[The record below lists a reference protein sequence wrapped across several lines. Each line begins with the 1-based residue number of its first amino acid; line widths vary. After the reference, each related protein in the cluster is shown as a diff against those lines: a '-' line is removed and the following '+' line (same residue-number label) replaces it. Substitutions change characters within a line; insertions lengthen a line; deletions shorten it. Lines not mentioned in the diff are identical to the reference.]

1 MNIKEVIL
9 NAKRFNASDIH
20 IICNDY
26 ITLRID
32 GELTRYSSKVV
43 DSYNCREFCD
53 DLIGSEE
60 TKLKKRYE
68 KYLDEECG
76 EIDFSRNLNFVDL
89 ENEIENNDTKDNKI
103 IGNDI
108 NRYIKEGVKEYS
120 FYNVE
125 LNKTK
130 VNKEDENFFR
140 IRVNIYRRNGGGNDI
155 NRYIKE
161 GVKEYSFYNVEL
173 NKTKVNKED
182 ENFFRIRVN
191 IYRRNGGDCIS
202 IRLIPGHVK
211 TAKELNIPDIV
222 CNSGDLKGGI
232 ILITGATGSGKSTT
246 LAAIIDRISKTS
258 KKHIITLEE
267 PIEYLHKSDK
277 SIISQRECGH
287 KSDKSIISQR
297 ECGKDT
303 VDFLDGLKSSLRQ
316 DPDVIMIGEIRDK
329 KTVETALSASETG
342 HLVLSTVHTSKASE
356 AIDRIVNLFEAE
368 RHKEIRGLLA
378 NQLRYVFSQRLHLVL
393 STVHTSKASEAIDR
407 IVNLFEAERHKEIRG
422 LLANQ
427 LRYVFSQRLIKANN
441 GRRAIF
447 EIMKNT
453 NSIAGLLA
461 NQLRYVFSQR
471 LIKANNGRRA
481 IFEIMKNTNSIAAM
495 IREGKDE
502 SIDNQLR
509 YVFSQRLIKVNNGR
523 RVIFE
528 IMKNTNSIAAM
539 IREGK
544 DESIDDMIKTGK
556 KYGMRM
562 FEDQI
567 EKLYRDGIIS
577 EEIYLDEINNR

>member
-9 NAKRFNASDIH
+9 NAKRFEASDIH

-32 GELTRYSSKVV
+32 GELTKYSSKVV
-43 DSYNCREFCD
+43 NSDICRKFCD

-60 TKLKKRYE
+60 TKFRKRYE
-68 KYLDEECG
+68 KYIDEECG
-76 EIDFSRNLNFVDL
+76 EVDFSRDFDFVDL
-89 ENEIENNDTKDNKI
+89 ENEIENNDTKNNKI
-103 IGNDI
+103 MENDI
-108 NRYIKEGVKEYS
+108 NRYIKENVKEFS

-125 LNKTK
+125 LNKDEL
-130 VNKEDENFFR
+130 NKEDK
-140 IRVNIYRRNGGGNDI
+140 I
-155 NRYIKE
+155 
-161 GVKEYSFYNVEL
+161 S
-173 NKTKVNKED
+173 
-182 ENFFRIRVN
+182 FRIRVN

-202 IRLIPGHVK
+202 IRLIPGYVK

-222 CNSGDLKGGI
+222 CSSGDLKSGI

-246 LAAIIDRISKTS
+246 LAAIIDRINKTS

-267 PIEYLHKSDK
+267 PIEYL
-277 SIISQRECGH
+277 H

-378 NQLRYVFSQRLHLVL
+378 NQLRYVFSQRLV
-393 STVHTSKASEAIDR
+393 
-407 IVNLFEAERHKEIRG
+407 
-422 LLANQ
+422 
-427 LRYVFSQRLIKANN
+427 KANN
-441 GRRAIF
+441 GRRA
-447 EIMKNT
+447 
-453 NSIAGLLA
+453 
-461 NQLRYVFSQR
+461 
-471 LIKANNGRRA
+471 
-481 IFEIMKNTNSIAAM
+481 
-495 IREGKDE
+495 
-502 SIDNQLR
+502 
-509 YVFSQRLIKVNNGR
+509 
-523 RVIFE
+523 IFE

-556 KYGMRM
+556 KYGMQM

-567 EKLYRDGIIS
+567 ETLYRDGIIS

>member
-43 DSYNCREFCD
+43 NSDICRKFCD

-60 TKLKKRYE
+60 TKFRKRYE

-76 EIDFSRNLNFVDL
+76 EIDFSRDFDFVDL
-89 ENEIENNDTKDNKI
+89 ENEVENDDIKNNNIENDIDVCKKENKI
-103 IGNDI
+103 
-108 NRYIKEGVKEYS
+108 S
-120 FYNVE
+120 
-125 LNKTK
+125 
-130 VNKEDENFFR
+130 
-140 IRVNIYRRNGGGNDI
+140 
-155 NRYIKE
+155 
-161 GVKEYSFYNVEL
+161 
-173 NKTKVNKED
+173 
-182 ENFFRIRVN
+182 FRIRVN

-222 CNSGDLKGGI
+222 CNSGDLKSGI

-246 LAAIIDRISKTS
+246 LAAIIDRINKTS

-267 PIEYLHKSDK
+267 PIEYLHKS
-277 SIISQRECGH
+277 E
-287 KSDKSIISQR
+287 KSIISQR

-303 VDFLDGLKSSLRQ
+303 VDFLEGLKSALRQ

-342 HLVLSTVHTSKASE
+342 HLVLSTVHTSKSSE

-378 NQLRYVFSQRLHLVL
+378 
-393 STVHTSKASEAIDR
+393 
-407 IVNLFEAERHKEIRG
+407 
-422 LLANQ
+422 
-427 LRYVFSQRLIKANN
+427 
-441 GRRAIF
+441 
-447 EIMKNT
+447 
-453 NSIAGLLA
+453 
-461 NQLRYVFSQR
+461 
-471 LIKANNGRRA
+471 
-481 IFEIMKNTNSIAAM
+481 
-495 IREGKDE
+495 
-502 SIDNQLR
+502 NQLR

-556 KYGMRM
+556 KYGMQM
-562 FEDQI
+562 FEEQI
-567 EKLYRDGIIS
+567 ESLYRDGIIS

>member
-9 NAKRFNASDIH
+9 NAKRFEASDIH

-43 DSYNCREFCD
+43 DSDICRKFCD

-60 TKLKKRYE
+60 TKFRKRYE

-76 EIDFSRNLNFVDL
+76 EVDFSRDFDFLDL
-89 ENEIENNDTKDNKI
+89 ENEVENDDIKNNEI
-103 IGNDI
+103 MRNDI
-108 NRYIKEGVKEYS
+108 NRYIKEGVEESS

-125 LNKTK
+125 LNKDEL
-130 VNKEDENFFR
+130 NKEDKN
-140 IRVNIYRRNGGGNDI
+140 
-155 NRYIKE
+155 
-161 GVKEYSFYNVEL
+161 S
-173 NKTKVNKED
+173 
-182 ENFFRIRVN
+182 FRIRVN

-222 CNSGDLKGGI
+222 CSSGNLKSGI

-246 LAAIIDRISKTS
+246 LAAIIDRINKTS

-277 SIISQRECGH
+277 SIISQRECG
-287 KSDKSIISQR
+287 
-297 ECGKDT
+297 KDT
-303 VDFLDGLKSSLRQ
+303 VDFLEGLKSSLRQ

-378 NQLRYVFSQRLHLVL
+378 NQLRYVFSQRL
-393 STVHTSKASEAIDR
+393 
-407 IVNLFEAERHKEIRG
+407 
-422 LLANQ
+422 
-427 LRYVFSQRLIKANN
+427 IKANN
-441 GRRAIF
+441 GRRA
-447 EIMKNT
+447 
-453 NSIAGLLA
+453 
-461 NQLRYVFSQR
+461 
-471 LIKANNGRRA
+471 
-481 IFEIMKNTNSIAAM
+481 
-495 IREGKDE
+495 
-502 SIDNQLR
+502 
-509 YVFSQRLIKVNNGR
+509 
-523 RVIFE
+523 IFE

-556 KYGMRM
+556 KYGMQM
-562 FEDQI
+562 FEEQI
-567 EKLYRDGIIS
+567 ESLYRDGIIS

>member
-9 NAKRFNASDIH
+9 NAKRFEASDIH

-43 DSYNCREFCD
+43 DSYTCRKFCD
-53 DLIGSEE
+53 DLIGSDES
-60 TKLKKRYE
+60 KLRKRYE

-76 EIDFSRNLNFVDL
+76 EIDFSRDFDFVDL
-89 ENEIENNDTKDNKI
+89 ENEVENDDIKNNNIENDIDVCKKENKI
-103 IGNDI
+103 
-108 NRYIKEGVKEYS
+108 S
-120 FYNVE
+120 
-125 LNKTK
+125 
-130 VNKEDENFFR
+130 FR
-140 IRVNIYRRNGGGNDI
+140 IRVNIYRRN
-155 NRYIKE
+155 E
-161 GVKEYSFYNVEL
+161 
-173 NKTKVNKED
+173 
-182 ENFFRIRVN
+182 
-191 IYRRNGGDCIS
+191 GDCIS

-211 TAKELNIPDIV
+211 TTKELNIPDII
-222 CNSGDLKGGI
+222 CSSGNLKSGI

-246 LAAIIDRISKTS
+246 LAAIIDRINKTS

-267 PIEYLHKSDK
+267 PIEYL
-277 SIISQRECGH
+277 H

-378 NQLRYVFSQRLHLVL
+378 NQLRYVFSQRL
-393 STVHTSKASEAIDR
+393 
-407 IVNLFEAERHKEIRG
+407 
-422 LLANQ
+422 
-427 LRYVFSQRLIKANN
+427 IKA
-441 GRRAIF
+441 
-447 EIMKNT
+447 
-453 NSIAGLLA
+453 
-461 NQLRYVFSQR
+461 
-471 LIKANNGRRA
+471 
-481 IFEIMKNTNSIAAM
+481 
-495 IREGKDE
+495 
-502 SIDNQLR
+502 
-509 YVFSQRLIKVNNGR
+509 NNGR

-556 KYGMRM
+556 KYGMQM

-567 EKLYRDGIIS
+567 EKLYREEIIS

>member
-9 NAKRFNASDIH
+9 NAKRFEASDIH

-43 DSYNCREFCD
+43 DSDICRKFCN
-53 DLIGSEE
+53 DLIGNDE
-60 TKLKKRYE
+60 TKLRKRYE

-76 EIDFSRNLNFVDL
+76 EVDFSRDFDFLDL
-89 ENEIENNDTKDNKI
+89 ENEVENDDIKNNEI
-103 IGNDI
+103 MGNDI
-108 NRYIKEGVKEYS
+108 NRYIKEGVEESS

-125 LNKTK
+125 LNKDEL
-130 VNKEDENFFR
+130 NKEDKNSFR
-140 IRVNIYRRNGGGNDI
+140 IRVNIYRRN
-155 NRYIKE
+155 E
-161 GVKEYSFYNVEL
+161 
-173 NKTKVNKED
+173 
-182 ENFFRIRVN
+182 
-191 IYRRNGGDCIS
+191 GDCIS

-211 TAKELNIPDIV
+211 TAKELNIPDII
-222 CNSGDLKGGI
+222 CNSGDLKSGI

-246 LAAIIDRISKTS
+246 LAAIIDRINKTS

-277 SIISQRECGH
+277 SIISQRECG
-287 KSDKSIISQR
+287 
-297 ECGKDT
+297 KDT
-303 VDFLDGLKSSLRQ
+303 VDFLEGLKSSLRQ

-378 NQLRYVFSQRLHLVL
+378 NQLRYVFSQRLV
-393 STVHTSKASEAIDR
+393 
-407 IVNLFEAERHKEIRG
+407 
-422 LLANQ
+422 
-427 LRYVFSQRLIKANN
+427 KANN
-441 GRRAIF
+441 GRRA
-447 EIMKNT
+447 
-453 NSIAGLLA
+453 
-461 NQLRYVFSQR
+461 
-471 LIKANNGRRA
+471 
-481 IFEIMKNTNSIAAM
+481 
-495 IREGKDE
+495 
-502 SIDNQLR
+502 
-509 YVFSQRLIKVNNGR
+509 
-523 RVIFE
+523 IFE

-556 KYGMRM
+556 KYGMQM
-562 FEDQI
+562 FEDHI
-567 EKLYRDGIIS
+567 ETLYRDGIIS
-577 EEIYLDEINNR
+577 EEIYLDEIKNR

>member
-9 NAKRFNASDIH
+9 NAKRFEASDIH

-43 DSYNCREFCD
+43 DSDICRKFCD

-60 TKLKKRYE
+60 TKFRKRYE

-76 EIDFSRNLNFVDL
+76 EVDFSRDFDFLDL
-89 ENEIENNDTKDNKI
+89 ENEVENDDIKNNEI
-103 IGNDI
+103 MRNDI
-108 NRYIKEGVKEYS
+108 NRYIKEGVEESS

-125 LNKTK
+125 LNKDEL
-130 VNKEDENFFR
+130 NKEDKN
-140 IRVNIYRRNGGGNDI
+140 
-155 NRYIKE
+155 
-161 GVKEYSFYNVEL
+161 S
-173 NKTKVNKED
+173 
-182 ENFFRIRVN
+182 FRIRVN

-222 CNSGDLKGGI
+222 CSSGNLKSGI

-246 LAAIIDRISKTS
+246 LAAIIDRINKTS

-267 PIEYLHKSDK
+267 PIEYL
-277 SIISQRECGH
+277 H

-368 RHKEIRGLLA
+368 RHKEIRGLL
-378 NQLRYVFSQRLHLVL
+378 S
-393 STVHTSKASEAIDR
+393 
-407 IVNLFEAERHKEIRG
+407 
-422 LLANQ
+422 
-427 LRYVFSQRLIKANN
+427 
-441 GRRAIF
+441 
-447 EIMKNT
+447 
-453 NSIAGLLA
+453 

-502 SIDNQLR
+502 SID
-509 YVFSQRLIKVNNGR
+509 
-523 RVIFE
+523 
-528 IMKNTNSIAAM
+528 
-539 IREGK
+539 
-544 DESIDDMIKTGK
+544 DMIKTGK
-556 KYGMRM
+556 KYGMQM
-562 FEDQI
+562 FEEQI
-567 EKLYRDGIIS
+567 ESLYRDGIIS
-577 EEIYLDEINNR
+577 EEIYLDERNNR

>member
-9 NAKRFNASDIH
+9 NAKRFEASDIH

-32 GELTRYSSKVV
+32 GKLTRYSSKVV
-43 DSYNCREFCD
+43 DSYNCRNFCD
-53 DLIGSEE
+53 DLIGSDE
-60 TKLKKRYE
+60 TKLRKRYE
-68 KYLDEECG
+68 RYLDEECG
-76 EIDFSRNLNFVDL
+76 EVDFSRDFDFLDL
-89 ENEIENNDTKDNKI
+89 ENEVENDDIKNNKI
-103 IGNDI
+103 MGNDI
-108 NRYIKEGVKEYS
+108 NRYIKEDVKEYS

-125 LNKTK
+125 LNKDEL
-130 VNKEDENFFR
+130 NKEDTNSFR
-140 IRVNIYRRNGGGNDI
+140 IRVNIYRRN
-155 NRYIKE
+155 E
-161 GVKEYSFYNVEL
+161 
-173 NKTKVNKED
+173 
-182 ENFFRIRVN
+182 
-191 IYRRNGGDCIS
+191 GDCIS

-222 CNSGDLKGGI
+222 YSSGDLKSGI

-246 LAAIIDRISKTS
+246 LAAIIDRINKTS

-267 PIEYLHKSDK
+267 PIEYL
-277 SIISQRECGH
+277 H

-378 NQLRYVFSQRLHLVL
+378 NQLRYVFSQRL
-393 STVHTSKASEAIDR
+393 
-407 IVNLFEAERHKEIRG
+407 
-422 LLANQ
+422 
-427 LRYVFSQRLIKANN
+427 IKANN
-441 GRRAIF
+441 GRRA
-447 EIMKNT
+447 
-453 NSIAGLLA
+453 
-461 NQLRYVFSQR
+461 
-471 LIKANNGRRA
+471 
-481 IFEIMKNTNSIAAM
+481 
-495 IREGKDE
+495 
-502 SIDNQLR
+502 
-509 YVFSQRLIKVNNGR
+509 
-523 RVIFE
+523 IFE

-556 KYGMRM
+556 KYGMQM

-567 EKLYRDGIIS
+567 EKLYREEIIS

>member
-9 NAKRFNASDIH
+9 NAKRFEASDIH

-43 DSYNCREFCD
+43 NSDICRKFCD

-60 TKLKKRYE
+60 TKFRKRYE
-68 KYLDEECG
+68 KYIDEECG
-76 EIDFSRNLNFVDL
+76 EVDFSRDFDFVDL
-89 ENEIENNDTKDNKI
+89 ENEIENNDTKNNKI
-103 IGNDI
+103 MENDI
-108 NRYIKEGVKEYS
+108 NRYIKENVKEFS

-125 LNKTK
+125 LNKDEL
-130 VNKEDENFFR
+130 NKEDK
-140 IRVNIYRRNGGGNDI
+140 I
-155 NRYIKE
+155 
-161 GVKEYSFYNVEL
+161 S
-173 NKTKVNKED
+173 
-182 ENFFRIRVN
+182 FRIRVN

-222 CNSGDLKGGI
+222 CSSGNLKSGI

-246 LAAIIDRISKTS
+246 LAAIIDRINKTS

-267 PIEYLHKSDK
+267 PIEYL
-277 SIISQRECGH
+277 H

-368 RHKEIRGLLA
+368 RHKEIRGFLA
-378 NQLRYVFSQRLHLVL
+378 NQLRYVFSQRLV
-393 STVHTSKASEAIDR
+393 
-407 IVNLFEAERHKEIRG
+407 
-422 LLANQ
+422 
-427 LRYVFSQRLIKANN
+427 KANN
-441 GRRAIF
+441 GRRA
-447 EIMKNT
+447 
-453 NSIAGLLA
+453 
-461 NQLRYVFSQR
+461 
-471 LIKANNGRRA
+471 
-481 IFEIMKNTNSIAAM
+481 
-495 IREGKDE
+495 
-502 SIDNQLR
+502 
-509 YVFSQRLIKVNNGR
+509 
-523 RVIFE
+523 IFE

-556 KYGMRM
+556 KYGMQM
-562 FEDQI
+562 FEDRI
-567 EKLYRDGIIS
+567 ERLYRDGIIS
-577 EEIYLDEINNR
+577 EEIYLDEIKNR

>member
-1 MNIKEVIL
+1 MNIKEIIL

-26 ITLRID
+26 ITLRVD

-43 DSYNCREFCD
+43 DSYNCRKFCD
-53 DLIGSEE
+53 NLIGSDES
-60 TKLKKRYE
+60 KLIKRYE

-76 EIDFSRNLNFVDL
+76 EVDFSRDFDFLDL
-89 ENEIENNDTKDNKI
+89 ENEVENDDIKNNNIENDVDVCK
-103 IGNDI
+103 
-108 NRYIKEGVKEYS
+108 
-120 FYNVE
+120 
-125 LNKTK
+125 
-130 VNKEDENFFR
+130 KEDT
-140 IRVNIYRRNGGGNDI
+140 
-155 NRYIKE
+155 
-161 GVKEYSFYNVEL
+161 SS
-173 NKTKVNKED
+173 
-182 ENFFRIRVN
+182 FRIRVN

-222 CNSGDLKGGI
+222 CSSGNLKSGI

-246 LAAIIDRISKTS
+246 LAAIIDRINKTS

-267 PIEYLHKSDK
+267 PIEYL
-277 SIISQRECGH
+277 H

-378 NQLRYVFSQRLHLVL
+378 NQLRYVFSQRLV
-393 STVHTSKASEAIDR
+393 
-407 IVNLFEAERHKEIRG
+407 
-422 LLANQ
+422 
-427 LRYVFSQRLIKANN
+427 KANN
-441 GRRAIF
+441 GRRA
-447 EIMKNT
+447 
-453 NSIAGLLA
+453 
-461 NQLRYVFSQR
+461 
-471 LIKANNGRRA
+471 
-481 IFEIMKNTNSIAAM
+481 
-495 IREGKDE
+495 
-502 SIDNQLR
+502 
-509 YVFSQRLIKVNNGR
+509 
-523 RVIFE
+523 IFE

-556 KYGMRM
+556 KYGMQM

-567 EKLYRDGIIS
+567 ETLYRDGIIS
-577 EEIYLDEINNR
+577 EEIYLDEIKNR

>member
-9 NAKRFNASDIH
+9 NAKRFEASDIH

-43 DSYNCREFCD
+43 DSDICRKFCD
-53 DLIGSEE
+53 DLIGNDE
-60 TKLKKRYE
+60 TKLRKRYE

-76 EIDFSRNLNFVDL
+76 EVDFSRDFDFVDL
-89 ENEIENNDTKDNKI
+89 ENEIENNDTKNNKI
-103 IGNDI
+103 MENDI
-108 NRYIKEGVKEYS
+108 NRYIKENVKEFS

-125 LNKTK
+125 LNKDEL
-130 VNKEDENFFR
+130 NKEDKISFR
-140 IRVNIYRRNGGGNDI
+140 IRVNIYRRNG
-155 NRYIKE
+155 
-161 GVKEYSFYNVEL
+161 V
-173 NKTKVNKED
+173 
-182 ENFFRIRVN
+182 
-191 IYRRNGGDCIS
+191 DCIS

-222 CNSGDLKGGI
+222 CSSGNLKSGI

-246 LAAIIDRISKTS
+246 LAAIIDRINKTS

-267 PIEYLHKSDK
+267 PIEYL
-277 SIISQRECGH
+277 H

-378 NQLRYVFSQRLHLVL
+378 NQLRYVFSQRLV
-393 STVHTSKASEAIDR
+393 
-407 IVNLFEAERHKEIRG
+407 
-422 LLANQ
+422 
-427 LRYVFSQRLIKANN
+427 KANN
-441 GRRAIF
+441 GRRA
-447 EIMKNT
+447 
-453 NSIAGLLA
+453 
-461 NQLRYVFSQR
+461 
-471 LIKANNGRRA
+471 
-481 IFEIMKNTNSIAAM
+481 
-495 IREGKDE
+495 
-502 SIDNQLR
+502 
-509 YVFSQRLIKVNNGR
+509 
-523 RVIFE
+523 IFE

-556 KYGMRM
+556 KYGMQM
-562 FEDQI
+562 FEDHI
-567 EKLYRDGIIS
+567 ETLYRDGIIS
-577 EEIYLDEINNR
+577 EEIYLDEIKNR

>member
-9 NAKRFNASDIH
+9 NAKRFEASDIH

-32 GELTRYSSKVV
+32 GELTKYSSKVV
-43 DSYNCREFCD
+43 NSDICRKFCD

-60 TKLKKRYE
+60 TKFRKRYE
-68 KYLDEECG
+68 KYIDEECG
-76 EIDFSRNLNFVDL
+76 EVDFSRDFDFVDL
-89 ENEIENNDTKDNKI
+89 ENEIENNDTKNNKI
-103 IGNDI
+103 MENDI
-108 NRYIKEGVKEYS
+108 NRYIKENVKEFS

-125 LNKTK
+125 LNKDEL
-130 VNKEDENFFR
+130 NKEDK
-140 IRVNIYRRNGGGNDI
+140 I
-155 NRYIKE
+155 
-161 GVKEYSFYNVEL
+161 S
-173 NKTKVNKED
+173 
-182 ENFFRIRVN
+182 FRIRVN

-202 IRLIPGHVK
+202 IRLIPGYVK

-222 CNSGDLKGGI
+222 CSSGDLKSGI

-246 LAAIIDRISKTS
+246 LAAIIDRINKTS

-267 PIEYLHKSDK
+267 PIEYL
-277 SIISQRECGH
+277 H

-378 NQLRYVFSQRLHLVL
+378 NQLRYVFSQRLV
-393 STVHTSKASEAIDR
+393 
-407 IVNLFEAERHKEIRG
+407 
-422 LLANQ
+422 
-427 LRYVFSQRLIKANN
+427 KANN
-441 GRRAIF
+441 GRRA
-447 EIMKNT
+447 
-453 NSIAGLLA
+453 
-461 NQLRYVFSQR
+461 
-471 LIKANNGRRA
+471 
-481 IFEIMKNTNSIAAM
+481 
-495 IREGKDE
+495 
-502 SIDNQLR
+502 
-509 YVFSQRLIKVNNGR
+509 
-523 RVIFE
+523 IFE

-556 KYGMRM
+556 KYGMQM

-567 EKLYRDGIIS
+567 ETLYRDGIIS
-577 EEIYLDEINNR
+577 EEIYLDEIKNR

>member
-32 GELTRYSSKVV
+32 GELTRYSAKVV
-43 DSYNCREFCD
+43 NSDICRKFCD
-53 DLIGSEE
+53 DLIGNDE
-60 TKLKKRYE
+60 TKLRKRYE

-76 EIDFSRNLNFVDL
+76 EIDFSRDFDFLDL
-89 ENEIENNDTKDNKI
+89 ENEVENNDTKNNKI
-103 IGNDI
+103 MGNDI
-108 NRYIKEGVKEYS
+108 NRYIKEDVKEYS

-125 LNKTK
+125 LNKDEL
-130 VNKEDENFFR
+130 NKEDTNSFR
-140 IRVNIYRRNGGGNDI
+140 IRVNIYRRN
-155 NRYIKE
+155 E
-161 GVKEYSFYNVEL
+161 
-173 NKTKVNKED
+173 
-182 ENFFRIRVN
+182 
-191 IYRRNGGDCIS
+191 GDCIS

-211 TAKELNIPDIV
+211 TTKELNIPDII
-222 CNSGDLKGGI
+222 CSSGNLKSGI

-246 LAAIIDRISKTS
+246 LAAIIDRINKTS

-267 PIEYLHKSDK
+267 PIEYL
-277 SIISQRECGH
+277 H

-378 NQLRYVFSQRLHLVL
+378 NQLRYVFSQRL
-393 STVHTSKASEAIDR
+393 
-407 IVNLFEAERHKEIRG
+407 
-422 LLANQ
+422 
-427 LRYVFSQRLIKANN
+427 IKANN
-441 GRRAIF
+441 GRRA
-447 EIMKNT
+447 
-453 NSIAGLLA
+453 
-461 NQLRYVFSQR
+461 
-471 LIKANNGRRA
+471 
-481 IFEIMKNTNSIAAM
+481 
-495 IREGKDE
+495 
-502 SIDNQLR
+502 
-509 YVFSQRLIKVNNGR
+509 
-523 RVIFE
+523 IFE

-556 KYGMRM
+556 KYGMQM

-567 EKLYRDGIIS
+567 ETLYRDGIIS

>member
-1 MNIKEVIL
+1 MNIKEIIL

-43 DSYNCREFCD
+43 NSDLCRKFCD

-60 TKLKKRYE
+60 IKLRKRYE

-76 EIDFSRNLNFVDL
+76 EIDFSRDFDFVDL
-89 ENEIENNDTKDNKI
+89 ENEVENDAIKNNNIENDIDLCKREDKI
-103 IGNDI
+103 
-108 NRYIKEGVKEYS
+108 S
-120 FYNVE
+120 
-125 LNKTK
+125 
-130 VNKEDENFFR
+130 
-140 IRVNIYRRNGGGNDI
+140 
-155 NRYIKE
+155 
-161 GVKEYSFYNVEL
+161 
-173 NKTKVNKED
+173 
-182 ENFFRIRVN
+182 FRIRVN

-202 IRLIPGHVK
+202 IRLIPGYVK

-222 CNSGDLKGGI
+222 CSSGNLKSGI

-246 LAAIIDRISKTS
+246 LAAIIDRINKTS

-267 PIEYLHKSDK
+267 PIEYL
-277 SIISQRECGH
+277 H

-378 NQLRYVFSQRLHLVL
+378 NQLRYL
-393 STVHTSKASEAIDR
+393 
-407 IVNLFEAERHKEIRG
+407 
-422 LLANQ
+422 
-427 LRYVFSQRLIKANN
+427 
-441 GRRAIF
+441 
-447 EIMKNT
+447 
-453 NSIAGLLA
+453 
-461 NQLRYVFSQR
+461 FSQR

-502 SIDNQLR
+502 SID
-509 YVFSQRLIKVNNGR
+509 
-523 RVIFE
+523 
-528 IMKNTNSIAAM
+528 
-539 IREGK
+539 
-544 DESIDDMIKTGK
+544 DMIKTGK
-556 KYGMRM
+556 KYGMQM

-567 EKLYRDGIIS
+567 ETLYRDGIIS

>member
-9 NAKRFNASDIH
+9 NAKRFEASDIH

-43 DSYNCREFCD
+43 NSDICRKFCD

-60 TKLKKRYE
+60 TKFRKRYE
-68 KYLDEECG
+68 KYIDEECG
-76 EIDFSRNLNFVDL
+76 EVDFSRDFDFVDL
-89 ENEIENNDTKDNKI
+89 ENEVENDAIKNNNIENDIDLCKREDKI
-103 IGNDI
+103 
-108 NRYIKEGVKEYS
+108 S
-120 FYNVE
+120 
-125 LNKTK
+125 
-130 VNKEDENFFR
+130 FR
-140 IRVNIYRRNGGGNDI
+140 IRVNIYRRN
-155 NRYIKE
+155 E
-161 GVKEYSFYNVEL
+161 
-173 NKTKVNKED
+173 
-182 ENFFRIRVN
+182 
-191 IYRRNGGDCIS
+191 GDCIS

-222 CNSGDLKGGI
+222 CSSGDLKSGI

-246 LAAIIDRISKTS
+246 LAAIIDRINKTS

-267 PIEYLHKSDK
+267 PIEYL
-277 SIISQRECGH
+277 H

-378 NQLRYVFSQRLHLVL
+378 NQLRYVFSQRL
-393 STVHTSKASEAIDR
+393 
-407 IVNLFEAERHKEIRG
+407 
-422 LLANQ
+422 
-427 LRYVFSQRLIKANN
+427 IKANN
-441 GRRAIF
+441 GRRA
-447 EIMKNT
+447 
-453 NSIAGLLA
+453 
-461 NQLRYVFSQR
+461 
-471 LIKANNGRRA
+471 
-481 IFEIMKNTNSIAAM
+481 
-495 IREGKDE
+495 
-502 SIDNQLR
+502 
-509 YVFSQRLIKVNNGR
+509 
-523 RVIFE
+523 IFE

-556 KYGMRM
+556 KYGMQM
-562 FEDQI
+562 FEDHI
-567 EKLYRDGIIS
+567 ETLYRDGIIS
-577 EEIYLDEINNR
+577 EEIYLDEIKNR

>member
-9 NAKRFNASDIH
+9 NAKRFEASDIH

-43 DSYNCREFCD
+43 NSDICRKFCD

-60 TKLKKRYE
+60 TKFRKRYE
-68 KYLDEECG
+68 KYIDEECG
-76 EIDFSRNLNFVDL
+76 EVDFSRDFDFVDL
-89 ENEIENNDTKDNKI
+89 ENEVENDAIKNNNIENDIDLCKREDKI
-103 IGNDI
+103 
-108 NRYIKEGVKEYS
+108 S
-120 FYNVE
+120 
-125 LNKTK
+125 
-130 VNKEDENFFR
+130 FR
-140 IRVNIYRRNGGGNDI
+140 IRVNIYRRN
-155 NRYIKE
+155 E
-161 GVKEYSFYNVEL
+161 
-173 NKTKVNKED
+173 
-182 ENFFRIRVN
+182 
-191 IYRRNGGDCIS
+191 GDCIS

-222 CNSGDLKGGI
+222 CSSGDLKSGI

-246 LAAIIDRISKTS
+246 LAAIIDRINKTS

-267 PIEYLHKSDK
+267 PIEYL
-277 SIISQRECGH
+277 H

-378 NQLRYVFSQRLHLVL
+378 NQLRYVFSQRL
-393 STVHTSKASEAIDR
+393 
-407 IVNLFEAERHKEIRG
+407 
-422 LLANQ
+422 
-427 LRYVFSQRLIKANN
+427 IKANN
-441 GRRAIF
+441 GRRA
-447 EIMKNT
+447 
-453 NSIAGLLA
+453 
-461 NQLRYVFSQR
+461 
-471 LIKANNGRRA
+471 
-481 IFEIMKNTNSIAAM
+481 
-495 IREGKDE
+495 
-502 SIDNQLR
+502 
-509 YVFSQRLIKVNNGR
+509 
-523 RVIFE
+523 IFE

-556 KYGMRM
+556 KYGMQM

-567 EKLYRDGIIS
+567 ETLYRDGIIS

>member
-1 MNIKEVIL
+1 MNMKEVIL

-26 ITLRID
+26 ITLRVD
-32 GELTRYSSKVV
+32 GELIKYSSKVV
-43 DSYNCREFCD
+43 NSDLCRKFCD

-60 TKLKKRYE
+60 IKLRKRYE

-76 EIDFSRNLNFVDL
+76 EIDFSRDFDFVDL
-89 ENEIENNDTKDNKI
+89 ENEIENDDIKNNKI
-103 IGNDI
+103 MGNDI
-108 NRYIKEGVKEYS
+108 NRYIKEDVKEPS

-125 LNKTK
+125 LNK
-130 VNKEDENFFR
+130 ED
-140 IRVNIYRRNGGGNDI
+140 
-155 NRYIKE
+155 K
-161 GVKEYSFYNVEL
+161 
-173 NKTKVNKED
+173 
-182 ENFFRIRVN
+182 NFFRIRVN

-211 TAKELNIPDIV
+211 TAKELNIPDII
-222 CNSGDLKGGI
+222 CNSGDLKSGI

-246 LAAIIDRISKTS
+246 LAAIIDRINKTS

-267 PIEYLHKSDK
+267 PIEYL
-277 SIISQRECGH
+277 H

-378 NQLRYVFSQRLHLVL
+378 NQLRYVFSQRL
-393 STVHTSKASEAIDR
+393 
-407 IVNLFEAERHKEIRG
+407 
-422 LLANQ
+422 
-427 LRYVFSQRLIKANN
+427 IKANN
-441 GRRAIF
+441 GRRA
-447 EIMKNT
+447 
-453 NSIAGLLA
+453 
-461 NQLRYVFSQR
+461 
-471 LIKANNGRRA
+471 
-481 IFEIMKNTNSIAAM
+481 
-495 IREGKDE
+495 
-502 SIDNQLR
+502 
-509 YVFSQRLIKVNNGR
+509 
-523 RVIFE
+523 IFE

-556 KYGMRM
+556 KYGMQM

-567 EKLYRDGIIS
+567 ETLYRDGIIS
-577 EEIYLDEINNR
+577 EEIYLDEIKNR

>member
-43 DSYNCREFCD
+43 DSYNCRNFCD
-53 DLIGSEE
+53 DLIGSDES
-60 TKLKKRYE
+60 KLRKRYE
-68 KYLDEECG
+68 KYIDEECG
-76 EIDFSRNLNFVDL
+76 EVDFSRDFDFVDL
-89 ENEIENNDTKDNKI
+89 ENEVENDAIKNNNIENDIDLCKREDKI
-103 IGNDI
+103 
-108 NRYIKEGVKEYS
+108 S
-120 FYNVE
+120 
-125 LNKTK
+125 
-130 VNKEDENFFR
+130 
-140 IRVNIYRRNGGGNDI
+140 
-155 NRYIKE
+155 
-161 GVKEYSFYNVEL
+161 
-173 NKTKVNKED
+173 
-182 ENFFRIRVN
+182 FRIRVN

-211 TAKELNIPDIV
+211 TAKELNIPDII
-222 CNSGDLKGGI
+222 CSSGDLKSGI

-246 LAAIIDRISKTS
+246 LAAIIDRINKTS

-267 PIEYLHKSDK
+267 PIEYL
-277 SIISQRECGH
+277 H

-368 RHKEIRGLLA
+368 RHKEIRGLL
-378 NQLRYVFSQRLHLVL
+378 S
-393 STVHTSKASEAIDR
+393 
-407 IVNLFEAERHKEIRG
+407 
-422 LLANQ
+422 
-427 LRYVFSQRLIKANN
+427 
-441 GRRAIF
+441 
-447 EIMKNT
+447 
-453 NSIAGLLA
+453 

-502 SIDNQLR
+502 SID
-509 YVFSQRLIKVNNGR
+509 
-523 RVIFE
+523 
-528 IMKNTNSIAAM
+528 
-539 IREGK
+539 
-544 DESIDDMIKTGK
+544 DMIKTGK
-556 KYGMRM
+556 KYGMQM
-562 FEDQI
+562 FEEQI
-567 EKLYRDGIIS
+567 ESLYRDGIIS
-577 EEIYLDEINNR
+577 EEIYLDERNNR

>member
-26 ITLRID
+26 ITLRVD

-43 DSYNCREFCD
+43 NSDICREFCD
-53 DLIGSEE
+53 DLIGSDES
-60 TKLKKRYE
+60 KLRKRYE

-76 EIDFSRNLNFVDL
+76 EVDFSRDFDFVDL
-89 ENEIENNDTKDNKI
+89 ENEVENDAIKNNNIEN
-103 IGNDI
+103 DI
-108 NRYIKEGVKEYS
+108 DVCK
-120 FYNVE
+120 
-125 LNKTK
+125 
-130 VNKEDENFFR
+130 KED
-140 IRVNIYRRNGGGNDI
+140 
-155 NRYIKE
+155 K
-161 GVKEYSFYNVEL
+161 SS
-173 NKTKVNKED
+173 
-182 ENFFRIRVN
+182 FRIRVN

-202 IRLIPGHVK
+202 IRLITGHVK
-211 TAKELNIPDIV
+211 TAKELNIPDII
-222 CNSGDLKGGI
+222 CSSGDLKSGI

-246 LAAIIDRISKTS
+246 LAAIIDRINKTS

-267 PIEYLHKSDK
+267 PIEYL
-277 SIISQRECGH
+277 H

-342 HLVLSTVHTSKASE
+342 HLVLSTVHTSNASE
-356 AIDRIVNLFEAE
+356 AIDRIVNLFESE
-368 RHKEIRGLLA
+368 RHKEIR
-378 NQLRYVFSQRLHLVL
+378 
-393 STVHTSKASEAIDR
+393 
-407 IVNLFEAERHKEIRG
+407 
-422 LLANQ
+422 
-427 LRYVFSQRLIKANN
+427 
-441 GRRAIF
+441 
-447 EIMKNT
+447 
-453 NSIAGLLA
+453 GLLA

-502 SIDNQLR
+502 SID
-509 YVFSQRLIKVNNGR
+509 
-523 RVIFE
+523 
-528 IMKNTNSIAAM
+528 
-539 IREGK
+539 
-544 DESIDDMIKTGK
+544 DMIKTGK
-556 KYGMRM
+556 KYGMQM
-562 FEDQI
+562 FEEQI
-567 EKLYRDGIIS
+567 ETLYREGIIS

>member
-9 NAKRFNASDIH
+9 NAKRFEASDIH

-43 DSYNCREFCD
+43 DSDICRKFCD

-60 TKLKKRYE
+60 TKLRKKYE
-68 KYLDEECG
+68 KYIDEECG
-76 EIDFSRNLNFVDL
+76 EIDFSRDFDFLDL
-89 ENEIENNDTKDNKI
+89 ENEVENDDIKNNEI
-103 IGNDI
+103 MGNDI
-108 NRYIKEGVKEYS
+108 NRYIKEGVEESS

-125 LNKTK
+125 LNKDEL
-130 VNKEDENFFR
+130 NKEDKN
-140 IRVNIYRRNGGGNDI
+140 
-155 NRYIKE
+155 
-161 GVKEYSFYNVEL
+161 S
-173 NKTKVNKED
+173 
-182 ENFFRIRVN
+182 FRIRVN

-202 IRLIPGHVK
+202 IRLIPGYVK

-222 CNSGDLKGGI
+222 CSSGDLKSGI

-246 LAAIIDRISKTS
+246 LAAIIDRINKTS

-267 PIEYLHKSDK
+267 PIEYL
-277 SIISQRECGH
+277 H

-378 NQLRYVFSQRLHLVL
+378 NQLRYVFSQRL
-393 STVHTSKASEAIDR
+393 
-407 IVNLFEAERHKEIRG
+407 
-422 LLANQ
+422 
-427 LRYVFSQRLIKANN
+427 IKANN
-441 GRRAIF
+441 GRRA
-447 EIMKNT
+447 
-453 NSIAGLLA
+453 
-461 NQLRYVFSQR
+461 
-471 LIKANNGRRA
+471 
-481 IFEIMKNTNSIAAM
+481 
-495 IREGKDE
+495 
-502 SIDNQLR
+502 
-509 YVFSQRLIKVNNGR
+509 
-523 RVIFE
+523 IFE

-556 KYGMRM
+556 KYGMQM

-567 EKLYRDGIIS
+567 EKLYREEIIS

>member
-1 MNIKEVIL
+1 MNMKEVIL

-26 ITLRID
+26 ITLRVD
-32 GELTRYSSKVV
+32 GELIKYSSKVV
-43 DSYNCREFCD
+43 NSDLCRKFCD

-60 TKLKKRYE
+60 IKLRKRYE

-76 EIDFSRNLNFVDL
+76 EVDFSMNLNFVGL
-89 ENEIENNDTKDNKI
+89 ENEVENNDTKNNKI
-103 IGNDI
+103 MGNDI
-108 NRYIKEGVKEYS
+108 NRYIKEDVKEPS

-125 LNKTK
+125 LNK
-130 VNKEDENFFR
+130 ED
-140 IRVNIYRRNGGGNDI
+140 
-155 NRYIKE
+155 K
-161 GVKEYSFYNVEL
+161 
-173 NKTKVNKED
+173 
-182 ENFFRIRVN
+182 NFFRIRVN

-222 CNSGDLKGGI
+222 CNSGDLKSGI

-246 LAAIIDRISKTS
+246 LAAIIDRINKTS

-277 SIISQRECGH
+277 SIISQRECG
-287 KSDKSIISQR
+287 
-297 ECGKDT
+297 KDT
-303 VDFLDGLKSSLRQ
+303 VDFLYGLKSSLRQ

-356 AIDRIVNLFEAE
+356 AIDRIVNLFESE
-368 RHKEIRGLLA
+368 RHKEIR
-378 NQLRYVFSQRLHLVL
+378 R
-393 STVHTSKASEAIDR
+393 
-407 IVNLFEAERHKEIRG
+407 
-422 LLANQ
+422 
-427 LRYVFSQRLIKANN
+427 
-441 GRRAIF
+441 
-447 EIMKNT
+447 
-453 NSIAGLLA
+453 LLA

-502 SIDNQLR
+502 SID
-509 YVFSQRLIKVNNGR
+509 
-523 RVIFE
+523 
-528 IMKNTNSIAAM
+528 
-539 IREGK
+539 
-544 DESIDDMIKTGK
+544 DMIKTGK
-556 KYGMRM
+556 KYGMQM

-567 EKLYRDGIIS
+567 ETLYREGIIS

>member
-9 NAKRFNASDIH
+9 NAKRFEASDIH

-43 DSYNCREFCD
+43 DSYTCRKFCD
-53 DLIGSEE
+53 DLIGSDES
-60 TKLKKRYE
+60 KLRKRYE

-76 EIDFSRNLNFVDL
+76 EIDFSRDFDFVDL
-89 ENEIENNDTKDNKI
+89 ENEVENDDIKNNNIENDIDVCKKENKI
-103 IGNDI
+103 
-108 NRYIKEGVKEYS
+108 S
-120 FYNVE
+120 
-125 LNKTK
+125 
-130 VNKEDENFFR
+130 FR
-140 IRVNIYRRNGGGNDI
+140 IRVNIYRRN
-155 NRYIKE
+155 E
-161 GVKEYSFYNVEL
+161 
-173 NKTKVNKED
+173 
-182 ENFFRIRVN
+182 
-191 IYRRNGGDCIS
+191 GDCIS

-211 TAKELNIPDIV
+211 TTKELNIPDII
-222 CNSGDLKGGI
+222 CSSGNLKSGI

-246 LAAIIDRISKTS
+246 LAAIIDRINKTS

-267 PIEYLHKSDK
+267 PIEYL
-277 SIISQRECGH
+277 H

-378 NQLRYVFSQRLHLVL
+378 NQLRYL
-393 STVHTSKASEAIDR
+393 
-407 IVNLFEAERHKEIRG
+407 
-422 LLANQ
+422 
-427 LRYVFSQRLIKANN
+427 
-441 GRRAIF
+441 
-447 EIMKNT
+447 
-453 NSIAGLLA
+453 
-461 NQLRYVFSQR
+461 FSQR

-502 SIDNQLR
+502 SID
-509 YVFSQRLIKVNNGR
+509 
-523 RVIFE
+523 
-528 IMKNTNSIAAM
+528 
-539 IREGK
+539 
-544 DESIDDMIKTGK
+544 DMIKTGK
-556 KYGMRM
+556 KYGMQM

-567 EKLYRDGIIS
+567 ETLYRDGIIS
-577 EEIYLDEINNR
+577 EEIYLDEIKNR

>member
-43 DSYNCREFCD
+43 DSYNCRNFCD
-53 DLIGSEE
+53 DLIGSDES
-60 TKLKKRYE
+60 KIRKRYE

-76 EIDFSRNLNFVDL
+76 EIDFSSDFDFVDL
-89 ENEIENNDTKDNKI
+89 ENEVENNDTKNNKI
-103 IGNDI
+103 MGNDI
-108 NRYIKEGVKEYS
+108 NRYIKEDVKESS
-120 FYNVE
+120 FYNVGLNKDE
-125 LNKTK
+125 LNK
-130 VNKEDENFFR
+130 ED
-140 IRVNIYRRNGGGNDI
+140 
-155 NRYIKE
+155 K
-161 GVKEYSFYNVEL
+161 
-173 NKTKVNKED
+173 
-182 ENFFRIRVN
+182 NFFRIRVN

-211 TAKELNIPDIV
+211 TAKELNIPDII
-222 CNSGDLKGGI
+222 CSSGDLKSGI

-246 LAAIIDRISKTS
+246 LAAIIDRINKTS

-267 PIEYLHKSDK
+267 PIEYL
-277 SIISQRECGH
+277 H

-329 KTVETALSASETG
+329 RTVETALSASETG

-368 RHKEIRGLLA
+368 RHKEIRGLL
-378 NQLRYVFSQRLHLVL
+378 S
-393 STVHTSKASEAIDR
+393 
-407 IVNLFEAERHKEIRG
+407 
-422 LLANQ
+422 
-427 LRYVFSQRLIKANN
+427 
-441 GRRAIF
+441 
-447 EIMKNT
+447 
-453 NSIAGLLA
+453 

-502 SIDNQLR
+502 SID
-509 YVFSQRLIKVNNGR
+509 
-523 RVIFE
+523 
-528 IMKNTNSIAAM
+528 
-539 IREGK
+539 
-544 DESIDDMIKTGK
+544 DMIKTGK
-556 KYGMRM
+556 KYGMQM
-562 FEDQI
+562 FEEQI
-567 EKLYRDGIIS
+567 ESLYRDGIIS
-577 EEIYLDEINNR
+577 EEIYLDERNNR

>member
-60 TKLKKRYE
+60 TKLRKRYE
-68 KYLDEECG
+68 KYIDEECG
-76 EIDFSRNLNFVDL
+76 EIDFSRDFDFVDL
-89 ENEIENNDTKDNKI
+89 ENEIENDDIKDNKI
-103 IGNDI
+103 IGNDVDVC
-108 NRYIKEGVKEYS
+108 K
-120 FYNVE
+120 
-125 LNKTK
+125 
-130 VNKEDENFFR
+130 KEDTN
-140 IRVNIYRRNGGGNDI
+140 
-155 NRYIKE
+155 
-161 GVKEYSFYNVEL
+161 S
-173 NKTKVNKED
+173 
-182 ENFFRIRVN
+182 FRIRVN

-222 CNSGDLKGGI
+222 CNSGDLKSGI

-246 LAAIIDRISKTS
+246 LAAIIDRINKTS

-277 SIISQRECGH
+277 SIISQRECG
-287 KSDKSIISQR
+287 
-297 ECGKDT
+297 KDT
-303 VDFLDGLKSSLRQ
+303 VDFLEGLKSSLRQ

-378 NQLRYVFSQRLHLVL
+378 NQLRYVFSQRL
-393 STVHTSKASEAIDR
+393 
-407 IVNLFEAERHKEIRG
+407 
-422 LLANQ
+422 
-427 LRYVFSQRLIKANN
+427 IKANN
-441 GRRAIF
+441 GRRA
-447 EIMKNT
+447 
-453 NSIAGLLA
+453 
-461 NQLRYVFSQR
+461 
-471 LIKANNGRRA
+471 
-481 IFEIMKNTNSIAAM
+481 
-495 IREGKDE
+495 
-502 SIDNQLR
+502 
-509 YVFSQRLIKVNNGR
+509 
-523 RVIFE
+523 IFE

-556 KYGMRM
+556 KYGMQM

-567 EKLYRDGIIS
+567 ETLYRDGIIS

>member
-1 MNIKEVIL
+1 MIFLNIKEVIL
-9 NAKRFNASDIH
+9 NAKRFEASDIH

-43 DSYNCREFCD
+43 NSDICRKFCD

-60 TKLKKRYE
+60 TKFRKRYE
-68 KYLDEECG
+68 KYIDEECG
-76 EIDFSRNLNFVDL
+76 EVDFSRDFDFVDL
-89 ENEIENNDTKDNKI
+89 ENEIENDAIKNNNI
-103 IGNDI
+103 ENDI
-108 NRYIKEGVKEYS
+108 DLCKR
-120 FYNVE
+120 
-125 LNKTK
+125 
-130 VNKEDENFFR
+130 EDK
-140 IRVNIYRRNGGGNDI
+140 I
-155 NRYIKE
+155 
-161 GVKEYSFYNVEL
+161 S
-173 NKTKVNKED
+173 
-182 ENFFRIRVN
+182 FRIRVN

-222 CNSGDLKGGI
+222 CSSGNLKSGI

-246 LAAIIDRISKTS
+246 LAAIIDRINKTS

-267 PIEYLHKSDK
+267 PIEYL
-277 SIISQRECGH
+277 H

-378 NQLRYVFSQRLHLVL
+378 NQLRYL
-393 STVHTSKASEAIDR
+393 
-407 IVNLFEAERHKEIRG
+407 
-422 LLANQ
+422 
-427 LRYVFSQRLIKANN
+427 
-441 GRRAIF
+441 
-447 EIMKNT
+447 
-453 NSIAGLLA
+453 
-461 NQLRYVFSQR
+461 FSQR

-502 SIDNQLR
+502 SID
-509 YVFSQRLIKVNNGR
+509 
-523 RVIFE
+523 
-528 IMKNTNSIAAM
+528 
-539 IREGK
+539 
-544 DESIDDMIKTGK
+544 DMIKTGK
-556 KYGMRM
+556 KYGMQM

-567 EKLYRDGIIS
+567 ETLYRDGIIS

>member
-9 NAKRFNASDIH
+9 NAKRFEASDIH

-43 DSYNCREFCD
+43 DSDICRKFCD
-53 DLIGSEE
+53 DLIGNDE
-60 TKLKKRYE
+60 TKLRKRYE

-76 EIDFSRNLNFVDL
+76 EVDFSRDFDFLDL
-89 ENEIENNDTKDNKI
+89 ENEVENDDIKNNEI
-103 IGNDI
+103 MGNDI
-108 NRYIKEGVKEYS
+108 NRYIKEGVEESS

-125 LNKTK
+125 LNKDEL
-130 VNKEDENFFR
+130 NKEDKNSFR
-140 IRVNIYRRNGGGNDI
+140 IRVNIYRRN
-155 NRYIKE
+155 E
-161 GVKEYSFYNVEL
+161 
-173 NKTKVNKED
+173 
-182 ENFFRIRVN
+182 
-191 IYRRNGGDCIS
+191 GDCIS

-211 TAKELNIPDIV
+211 TAKELNIPDII
-222 CNSGDLKGGI
+222 CNSGDLKSGI

-246 LAAIIDRISKTS
+246 LAAIIDRINKTS

-277 SIISQRECGH
+277 SIISQRECG
-287 KSDKSIISQR
+287 
-297 ECGKDT
+297 KDT
-303 VDFLDGLKSSLRQ
+303 VDFLEGLKSSLRQ

-378 NQLRYVFSQRLHLVL
+378 NQLRYVFSQRL
-393 STVHTSKASEAIDR
+393 
-407 IVNLFEAERHKEIRG
+407 
-422 LLANQ
+422 
-427 LRYVFSQRLIKANN
+427 IKANN
-441 GRRAIF
+441 GRRA
-447 EIMKNT
+447 
-453 NSIAGLLA
+453 
-461 NQLRYVFSQR
+461 
-471 LIKANNGRRA
+471 
-481 IFEIMKNTNSIAAM
+481 
-495 IREGKDE
+495 
-502 SIDNQLR
+502 
-509 YVFSQRLIKVNNGR
+509 
-523 RVIFE
+523 IFE

-577 EEIYLDEINNR
+577 EEIYLDEIKNR

>member
-9 NAKRFNASDIH
+9 NAKRFEASDIH

-32 GELTRYSSKVV
+32 GELTRYSLKVV
-43 DSYNCREFCD
+43 DSDICRKFCN
-53 DLIGSEE
+53 DLIGNDE
-60 TKLKKRYE
+60 TKLRKRYE

-76 EIDFSRNLNFVDL
+76 EVDFSRDFDFLDL
-89 ENEIENNDTKDNKI
+89 ENEVENDDIKNNEI
-103 IGNDI
+103 MGNDI
-108 NRYIKEGVKEYS
+108 NRYIKEGVEESS

-125 LNKTK
+125 LNKDEL
-130 VNKEDENFFR
+130 NKEDKN
-140 IRVNIYRRNGGGNDI
+140 
-155 NRYIKE
+155 
-161 GVKEYSFYNVEL
+161 S
-173 NKTKVNKED
+173 
-182 ENFFRIRVN
+182 FRIRVN

-211 TAKELNIPDIV
+211 TAKELNIPDII
-222 CNSGDLKGGI
+222 CNSGDLKSGI

-246 LAAIIDRISKTS
+246 LAAIIDRINKTS

-277 SIISQRECGH
+277 SIISQRECG
-287 KSDKSIISQR
+287 
-297 ECGKDT
+297 KDT
-303 VDFLDGLKSSLRQ
+303 VDFLEGLKSSLRQ

-378 NQLRYVFSQRLHLVL
+378 NQLRYVFSQRL
-393 STVHTSKASEAIDR
+393 
-407 IVNLFEAERHKEIRG
+407 
-422 LLANQ
+422 
-427 LRYVFSQRLIKANN
+427 IKANN
-441 GRRAIF
+441 GRRA
-447 EIMKNT
+447 
-453 NSIAGLLA
+453 
-461 NQLRYVFSQR
+461 
-471 LIKANNGRRA
+471 
-481 IFEIMKNTNSIAAM
+481 
-495 IREGKDE
+495 
-502 SIDNQLR
+502 
-509 YVFSQRLIKVNNGR
+509 
-523 RVIFE
+523 IFE

-577 EEIYLDEINNR
+577 EEIYLDEIKNR

>member
-9 NAKRFNASDIH
+9 NAKRFEASDIH

-43 DSYNCREFCD
+43 DSDICRKFCD
-53 DLIGSEE
+53 DLIGNDE
-60 TKLKKRYE
+60 TKLRKRYE

-76 EIDFSRNLNFVDL
+76 EVDFSRDFDFVDL
-89 ENEIENNDTKDNKI
+89 ENEIENNDTKNNKI
-103 IGNDI
+103 MENDI
-108 NRYIKEGVKEYS
+108 NRYIKENVKEFS

-125 LNKTK
+125 LNKDEL
-130 VNKEDENFFR
+130 NKEDK
-140 IRVNIYRRNGGGNDI
+140 I
-155 NRYIKE
+155 
-161 GVKEYSFYNVEL
+161 S
-173 NKTKVNKED
+173 
-182 ENFFRIRVN
+182 FRIRVN

-222 CNSGDLKGGI
+222 CSSGNLKSGI

-246 LAAIIDRISKTS
+246 LAAIIDRINKTS

-267 PIEYLHKSDK
+267 PIEYL
-277 SIISQRECGH
+277 H

-378 NQLRYVFSQRLHLVL
+378 NQLRYVFSQRLV
-393 STVHTSKASEAIDR
+393 
-407 IVNLFEAERHKEIRG
+407 
-422 LLANQ
+422 
-427 LRYVFSQRLIKANN
+427 KANN
-441 GRRAIF
+441 GRRA
-447 EIMKNT
+447 
-453 NSIAGLLA
+453 
-461 NQLRYVFSQR
+461 
-471 LIKANNGRRA
+471 
-481 IFEIMKNTNSIAAM
+481 
-495 IREGKDE
+495 
-502 SIDNQLR
+502 
-509 YVFSQRLIKVNNGR
+509 
-523 RVIFE
+523 IFE

-556 KYGMRM
+556 KYGMQM
-562 FEDQI
+562 FEDHI
-567 EKLYRDGIIS
+567 ETLYRDGIIS
-577 EEIYLDEINNR
+577 EEIYLDEIKNR

>member
-9 NAKRFNASDIH
+9 NAKRFEASDIH

-43 DSYNCREFCD
+43 DSYNCRKFCD
-53 DLIGSEE
+53 DLIGSDES
-60 TKLKKRYE
+60 KLRKRYE
-68 KYLDEECG
+68 KYIDEECG
-76 EIDFSRNLNFVDL
+76 EVDFSRDFDFVDL
-89 ENEIENNDTKDNKI
+89 ENEVENDAIKNNNIENDIDLCKREDKI
-103 IGNDI
+103 
-108 NRYIKEGVKEYS
+108 S
-120 FYNVE
+120 
-125 LNKTK
+125 
-130 VNKEDENFFR
+130 
-140 IRVNIYRRNGGGNDI
+140 
-155 NRYIKE
+155 
-161 GVKEYSFYNVEL
+161 
-173 NKTKVNKED
+173 
-182 ENFFRIRVN
+182 FRIRVN

-222 CNSGDLKGGI
+222 CSSGNLKSGI

-246 LAAIIDRISKTS
+246 LAAIIDRINKTS

-267 PIEYLHKSDK
+267 PIEYL
-277 SIISQRECGH
+277 H

-378 NQLRYVFSQRLHLVL
+378 NQLRYVFSQRL
-393 STVHTSKASEAIDR
+393 
-407 IVNLFEAERHKEIRG
+407 
-422 LLANQ
+422 
-427 LRYVFSQRLIKANN
+427 
-441 GRRAIF
+441 
-447 EIMKNT
+447 
-453 NSIAGLLA
+453 
-461 NQLRYVFSQR
+461 
-471 LIKANNGRRA
+471 IKANNGRRA

-495 IREGKDE
+495 IREE
-502 SIDNQLR
+502 
-509 YVFSQRLIKVNNGR
+509 
-523 RVIFE
+523 
-528 IMKNTNSIAAM
+528 
-539 IREGK
+539 K

-556 KYGMRM
+556 KYGMQM

-567 EKLYRDGIIS
+567 ETLYRDGIIS
-577 EEIYLDEINNR
+577 EEIYLDEIKNR

>member
-26 ITLRID
+26 ITLRVD
-32 GELTRYSSKVV
+32 GELTRYSAKVV
-43 DSYNCREFCD
+43 DSYTCRKFCD
-53 DLIGSEE
+53 DLIGSDES
-60 TKLKKRYE
+60 KLRKRYE

-76 EIDFSRNLNFVDL
+76 EIDFSRDFDFVDL
-89 ENEIENNDTKDNKI
+89 ENEVENDDIKNNNIENDIDVCKKENKI
-103 IGNDI
+103 
-108 NRYIKEGVKEYS
+108 S
-120 FYNVE
+120 
-125 LNKTK
+125 
-130 VNKEDENFFR
+130 FR
-140 IRVNIYRRNGGGNDI
+140 IRVNIYRRN
-155 NRYIKE
+155 E
-161 GVKEYSFYNVEL
+161 
-173 NKTKVNKED
+173 
-182 ENFFRIRVN
+182 
-191 IYRRNGGDCIS
+191 GDCIS

-211 TAKELNIPDIV
+211 TTKELNIPDII
-222 CNSGDLKGGI
+222 CSSGNLKSGI

-246 LAAIIDRISKTS
+246 LAAIIDRINKTS

-267 PIEYLHKSDK
+267 PIEYL
-277 SIISQRECGH
+277 H

-378 NQLRYVFSQRLHLVL
+378 NQLRYVFSQRL
-393 STVHTSKASEAIDR
+393 
-407 IVNLFEAERHKEIRG
+407 
-422 LLANQ
+422 
-427 LRYVFSQRLIKANN
+427 IKANN
-441 GRRAIF
+441 GRRA
-447 EIMKNT
+447 
-453 NSIAGLLA
+453 
-461 NQLRYVFSQR
+461 
-471 LIKANNGRRA
+471 
-481 IFEIMKNTNSIAAM
+481 
-495 IREGKDE
+495 
-502 SIDNQLR
+502 
-509 YVFSQRLIKVNNGR
+509 
-523 RVIFE
+523 IFE

-556 KYGMRM
+556 KYGMQM
-562 FEDQI
+562 FEEQI
-567 EKLYRDGIIS
+567 ETLYREGIIS
-577 EEIYLDEINNR
+577 EEIYLDEIKNR

>member
-1 MNIKEVIL
+1 MIFLNIKEVIL

-43 DSYNCREFCD
+43 DSYNCRNFCD

-60 TKLKKRYE
+60 TKLRKRYE
-68 KYLDEECG
+68 KYIDEECG
-76 EIDFSRNLNFVDL
+76 EVDFSRDFDFVDL
-89 ENEIENNDTKDNKI
+89 ENEVENDDIKNNNLENDIDVCKKENKI
-103 IGNDI
+103 
-108 NRYIKEGVKEYS
+108 S
-120 FYNVE
+120 
-125 LNKTK
+125 
-130 VNKEDENFFR
+130 FR
-140 IRVNIYRRNGGGNDI
+140 IRVNIYRRN
-155 NRYIKE
+155 E
-161 GVKEYSFYNVEL
+161 
-173 NKTKVNKED
+173 
-182 ENFFRIRVN
+182 
-191 IYRRNGGDCIS
+191 GDCIS
-202 IRLIPGHVK
+202 IRLIPGYVK
-211 TAKELNIPDIV
+211 TAKELNIPDII
-222 CNSGDLKGGI
+222 CNSGDLKSGI

-246 LAAIIDRISKTS
+246 LAAIIDRINKTS

-277 SIISQRECGH
+277 SV
-287 KSDKSIISQR
+287 ISQR

-356 AIDRIVNLFEAE
+356 AIDRIVNLFESE
-368 RHKEIRGLLA
+368 RHKEIR
-378 NQLRYVFSQRLHLVL
+378 
-393 STVHTSKASEAIDR
+393 
-407 IVNLFEAERHKEIRG
+407 
-422 LLANQ
+422 
-427 LRYVFSQRLIKANN
+427 
-441 GRRAIF
+441 
-447 EIMKNT
+447 
-453 NSIAGLLA
+453 GLLA

-502 SIDNQLR
+502 SID
-509 YVFSQRLIKVNNGR
+509 
-523 RVIFE
+523 
-528 IMKNTNSIAAM
+528 
-539 IREGK
+539 
-544 DESIDDMIKTGK
+544 DMIKTGK
-556 KYGMRM
+556 KYGMQM
-562 FEDQI
+562 FEEQI
-567 EKLYRDGIIS
+567 ESLYRDGIIS

>member
-9 NAKRFNASDIH
+9 NAKRFEASDIH

-43 DSYNCREFCD
+43 DSDICRKFCD

-60 TKLKKRYE
+60 TKLRKKYE
-68 KYLDEECG
+68 KYIDEECG
-76 EIDFSRNLNFVDL
+76 EIDFSRDFDFLDL
-89 ENEIENNDTKDNKI
+89 ENEVENDDIKNNEI
-103 IGNDI
+103 MGNDI
-108 NRYIKEGVKEYS
+108 NRYIKEGVEESS

-140 IRVNIYRRNGGGNDI
+140 IRVNIYRRN
-155 NRYIKE
+155 E
-161 GVKEYSFYNVEL
+161 
-173 NKTKVNKED
+173 
-182 ENFFRIRVN
+182 
-191 IYRRNGGDCIS
+191 GDCIS

-211 TAKELNIPDIV
+211 KAKELNIPDII
-222 CNSGDLKGGI
+222 CNSGDLKSGI

-246 LAAIIDRISKTS
+246 LAAIIDRINKTS

-267 PIEYLHKSDK
+267 PIEYL
-277 SIISQRECGH
+277 H

-329 KTVETALSASETG
+329 ETVETALSASETG

-378 NQLRYVFSQRLHLVL
+378 NQLRYVFSQRL
-393 STVHTSKASEAIDR
+393 
-407 IVNLFEAERHKEIRG
+407 
-422 LLANQ
+422 
-427 LRYVFSQRLIKANN
+427 IKANK
-441 GRRAIF
+441 GRRA
-447 EIMKNT
+447 
-453 NSIAGLLA
+453 
-461 NQLRYVFSQR
+461 
-471 LIKANNGRRA
+471 
-481 IFEIMKNTNSIAAM
+481 
-495 IREGKDE
+495 
-502 SIDNQLR
+502 
-509 YVFSQRLIKVNNGR
+509 
-523 RVIFE
+523 IFE

-556 KYGMRM
+556 KYGMQM
-562 FEDQI
+562 FEEQI
-567 EKLYRDGIIS
+567 ESLYRDGIIS

>member
-1 MNIKEVIL
+1 MNIKEIIL

-20 IICNDY
+20 IIYNDY
-26 ITLRID
+26 ITLRVD

-43 DSYNCREFCD
+43 NSDICRKFCD

-60 TKLKKRYE
+60 TKFRKRYE
-68 KYLDEECG
+68 KYIDEEYG
-76 EIDFSRNLNFVDL
+76 EVDFSRDFDFVDL
-89 ENEIENNDTKDNKI
+89 ENEIENDAIKNND
-103 IGNDI
+103 IGNDVDVC
-108 NRYIKEGVKEYS
+108 K
-120 FYNVE
+120 
-125 LNKTK
+125 
-130 VNKEDENFFR
+130 KEDT
-140 IRVNIYRRNGGGNDI
+140 
-155 NRYIKE
+155 
-161 GVKEYSFYNVEL
+161 SS
-173 NKTKVNKED
+173 
-182 ENFFRIRVN
+182 FRIRVN

-222 CNSGDLKGGI
+222 CSSGDLKSGI

-246 LAAIIDRISKTS
+246 LAAIIDRINKTS

-267 PIEYLHKSDK
+267 PIEYL
-277 SIISQRECGH
+277 H

-378 NQLRYVFSQRLHLVL
+378 NQLRYVFSQRL
-393 STVHTSKASEAIDR
+393 
-407 IVNLFEAERHKEIRG
+407 
-422 LLANQ
+422 
-427 LRYVFSQRLIKANN
+427 IKANN
-441 GRRAIF
+441 GRRA
-447 EIMKNT
+447 
-453 NSIAGLLA
+453 
-461 NQLRYVFSQR
+461 
-471 LIKANNGRRA
+471 
-481 IFEIMKNTNSIAAM
+481 
-495 IREGKDE
+495 
-502 SIDNQLR
+502 
-509 YVFSQRLIKVNNGR
+509 
-523 RVIFE
+523 IFE

-556 KYGMRM
+556 KYGMQM
-562 FEDQI
+562 FEEQI
-567 EKLYRDGIIS
+567 ESLYRDGIIS
-577 EEIYLDEINNR
+577 EEIYLDEIKNR

>member
-140 IRVNIYRRNGGGNDI
+140 IRVNIYRRNGG
-155 NRYIKE
+155 
-161 GVKEYSFYNVEL
+161 
-173 NKTKVNKED
+173 
-182 ENFFRIRVN
+182 
-191 IYRRNGGDCIS
+191 DCIS

-222 CNSGDLKGGI
+222 CNSGDLKSGI

-246 LAAIIDRISKTS
+246 LAAIIDRINKTS

-267 PIEYLHKSDK
+267 PIEYLHKS
-277 SIISQRECGH
+277 E
-287 KSDKSIISQR
+287 KSIISQR

-303 VDFLDGLKSSLRQ
+303 VDFLEGLKSALRQ

-342 HLVLSTVHTSKASE
+342 HLVLSTVHTSKSSE

-378 NQLRYVFSQRLHLVL
+378 
-393 STVHTSKASEAIDR
+393 
-407 IVNLFEAERHKEIRG
+407 
-422 LLANQ
+422 
-427 LRYVFSQRLIKANN
+427 
-441 GRRAIF
+441 
-447 EIMKNT
+447 
-453 NSIAGLLA
+453 
-461 NQLRYVFSQR
+461 
-471 LIKANNGRRA
+471 
-481 IFEIMKNTNSIAAM
+481 
-495 IREGKDE
+495 
-502 SIDNQLR
+502 NQLR

-556 KYGMRM
+556 KYGMQM
-562 FEDQI
+562 FEEQI
-567 EKLYRDGIIS
+567 ESLYRDGIIS

>member
-26 ITLRID
+26 ITLRVD
-32 GELTRYSSKVV
+32 GDLTRYSAKVV
-43 DSYNCREFCD
+43 NSEICRKFCD

-60 TKLKKRYE
+60 TKLRKRYE

-76 EIDFSRNLNFVDL
+76 EVDFSRNLNFVDL
-89 ENEIENNDTKDNKI
+89 ENEVEDNFIKDNVI
-103 IGNDI
+103 MEENTDG
-108 NRYIKEGVKEYS
+108 YVKEKIEESS

-125 LNKTK
+125 LNKDEL
-130 VNKEDENFFR
+130 NKEDKN
-140 IRVNIYRRNGGGNDI
+140 
-155 NRYIKE
+155 
-161 GVKEYSFYNVEL
+161 S
-173 NKTKVNKED
+173 
-182 ENFFRIRVN
+182 FRIRVN

-211 TAKELNIPDIV
+211 TTKELNIPDII
-222 CNSGDLKGGI
+222 CSSGDLKSGI

-246 LAAIIDRISKTS
+246 LAAIIDRINKTS

-277 SIISQRECGH
+277 SIISQRECG
-287 KSDKSIISQR
+287 
-297 ECGKDT
+297 KDT
-303 VDFLDGLKSSLRQ
+303 IDFLEGLKSSLRQ

-356 AIDRIVNLFEAE
+356 AIDRIE
-368 RHKEIRGLLA
+368 
-378 NQLRYVFSQRLHLVL
+378 
-393 STVHTSKASEAIDR
+393 
-407 IVNLFEAERHKEIRG
+407 NLFEAERHKEIRG

-453 NSIAGLLA
+453 NSIA
-461 NQLRYVFSQR
+461 
-471 LIKANNGRRA
+471 
-481 IFEIMKNTNSIAAM
+481 
-495 IREGKDE
+495 
-502 SIDNQLR
+502 
-509 YVFSQRLIKVNNGR
+509 
-523 RVIFE
+523 
-528 IMKNTNSIAAM
+528 AM

-556 KYGMRM
+556 KYGMQM

-567 EKLYRDGIIS
+567 ENLYRDGIIS
-577 EEIYLDEINNR
+577 EEIYLDEIKNR

>member
-9 NAKRFNASDIH
+9 NAKRFEASDIH

-43 DSYNCREFCD
+43 NSDICRKFCD

-60 TKLKKRYE
+60 TKFRKRYE
-68 KYLDEECG
+68 KYIDEECG
-76 EIDFSRNLNFVDL
+76 EVDFSRDFDFVDL
-89 ENEIENNDTKDNKI
+89 ENEIENNDTKNNKI
-103 IGNDI
+103 MENDI
-108 NRYIKEGVKEYS
+108 NRYIKENVKEYS

-140 IRVNIYRRNGGGNDI
+140 IRVNIYRRN
-155 NRYIKE
+155 E
-161 GVKEYSFYNVEL
+161 
-173 NKTKVNKED
+173 
-182 ENFFRIRVN
+182 
-191 IYRRNGGDCIS
+191 GDCIS

-222 CNSGDLKGGI
+222 CSSGDLKSGI

-246 LAAIIDRISKTS
+246 LAAIIDRINKTS

-267 PIEYLHKSDK
+267 PIEYL
-277 SIISQRECGH
+277 H

-378 NQLRYVFSQRLHLVL
+378 NQLRYVFSQRL
-393 STVHTSKASEAIDR
+393 
-407 IVNLFEAERHKEIRG
+407 
-422 LLANQ
+422 
-427 LRYVFSQRLIKANN
+427 IKANN
-441 GRRAIF
+441 GRRA
-447 EIMKNT
+447 
-453 NSIAGLLA
+453 
-461 NQLRYVFSQR
+461 
-471 LIKANNGRRA
+471 
-481 IFEIMKNTNSIAAM
+481 
-495 IREGKDE
+495 
-502 SIDNQLR
+502 
-509 YVFSQRLIKVNNGR
+509 
-523 RVIFE
+523 IFE

-556 KYGMRM
+556 KYGMQM

-567 EKLYRDGIIS
+567 ETLYRDGIIS
-577 EEIYLDEINNR
+577 EEIYLDEIKNR

>member
-1 MNIKEVIL
+1 MIFLNIKEVIL
-9 NAKRFNASDIH
+9 NAKRFEASDIH

-32 GELTRYSSKVV
+32 GELTKYSSKVV
-43 DSYNCREFCD
+43 NSDICRKFCD

-60 TKLKKRYE
+60 TKFRKRYE
-68 KYLDEECG
+68 KYIDEECG
-76 EIDFSRNLNFVDL
+76 EVDFSRDFDFVDL
-89 ENEIENNDTKDNKI
+89 ENEIENNDTKNNKI
-103 IGNDI
+103 MENDI
-108 NRYIKEGVKEYS
+108 NRYIKENVKEFS

-125 LNKTK
+125 LNKDEL
-130 VNKEDENFFR
+130 NKEDK
-140 IRVNIYRRNGGGNDI
+140 I
-155 NRYIKE
+155 
-161 GVKEYSFYNVEL
+161 S
-173 NKTKVNKED
+173 
-182 ENFFRIRVN
+182 FRIRVN

-202 IRLIPGHVK
+202 IRLIPGYVK

-222 CNSGDLKGGI
+222 CSSGDLKSGI

-246 LAAIIDRISKTS
+246 LAAIIDRINKTS

-267 PIEYLHKSDK
+267 PIEYL
-277 SIISQRECGH
+277 H

-378 NQLRYVFSQRLHLVL
+378 NQLRYVFSQRLV
-393 STVHTSKASEAIDR
+393 
-407 IVNLFEAERHKEIRG
+407 
-422 LLANQ
+422 
-427 LRYVFSQRLIKANN
+427 KANN
-441 GRRAIF
+441 GRRA
-447 EIMKNT
+447 
-453 NSIAGLLA
+453 
-461 NQLRYVFSQR
+461 
-471 LIKANNGRRA
+471 
-481 IFEIMKNTNSIAAM
+481 
-495 IREGKDE
+495 
-502 SIDNQLR
+502 
-509 YVFSQRLIKVNNGR
+509 
-523 RVIFE
+523 IFE

-556 KYGMRM
+556 KYGMQM

-567 EKLYRDGIIS
+567 ETLYRDGIIS
-577 EEIYLDEINNR
+577 EEIYLDEIKNR